1 MTQIDLNELNKNPW
15 DFDETSN
22 QSETSTTVRPRYNL
36 KALRFIIRLPKQLW
50 SLYAISFPH
59 ILVLQIKEWIQRVDP
74 PINKHHFFSLKSAA
88 MHSSTQH
95 ARKLLPLLNSWLDFL
110 CAVTMCTFMLCIV
123 SNVWSHSRH
132 LSFLTMEWALCLCS
146 WREYSY
152 LKGLQQMIHL

>member
-1 MTQIDLNELNKNPW
+1 MTQIGLNELNKHAW

-22 QSETSTTVRPRYNL
+22 QSETSPLL
-36 KALRFIIRLPKQLW
+36 KALRFIIRLPRQLW

-74 PINKHHFFSLKSAA
+74 PISKHHFFSLKSAA

-95 ARKLLPLLNSWLDFL
+95 AMFFCLKSLPLLNSWLDFL
-110 CAVTMCTFMLCIV
+110 CAVTMCTFRLCIV